1 MRGVPPTWLWWYRRN
16 NYWVRRDNEHMTAT
30 ASESSKPVPPEDPP
44 LDTASCANCH
54 AVIERTYFRANAH
67 VVCPKCRVGL
77 ATPPKEGGAL
87 RFWRAFGLGLG
98 AGVIGGGIWYAVS
111 ATTGYQIGFI
121 GIIVGLL
128 VGGAVRKGSNARG
141 GWGYQIL
148 AMVLTY
154 LTISATYVPGII
166 DEYDKAASGQ
176 LPAPAQD
183 SAPAMRTVGS
193 APGTPPPAAR
203 PLHAPRGFI
212 IFLAI
217 LFSVAAPFFSGI
229 MGLVIVGIALYEAWK
244 INKRAT
250 FAFAGPFALGPP
262 PAPEPPV
269 PA

>member
-1 MRGVPPTWLWWYRRN
+1 MS
-16 NYWVRRDNEHMTAT
+16 AA
-30 ASESSKPVPPEDPP
+30 ASEPTKPVPPEDPP

-77 ATPPKEGGAL
+77 ATPPKAGGAL

-111 ATTGYQIGFI
+111 AATGYQIGFI

-128 VGGAVRKGSNARG
+128 VGGAVRKGSHARG

-154 LTISATYVPGII
+154 VTIAMTYVPGLL
-166 DEYDKAASGQ
+166 DEVDKQGAAPLPSASDSG
-176 LPAPAQD
+176 
-183 SAPAMRTVGS
+183 PAMRTVGA
-193 APGTPPPAAR
+193 APGTPPPATR
-203 PLHAPRGFI
+203 PIHAPRGFI

-217 LFSVAAPFFSGI
+217 IFAFAAPFFSGI
-229 MGLVIVGIALYEAWK
+229 MGIVIVGIALYEAWK
-244 INKRAT
+244 INKRVT

-262 PAPEPPV
+262 PQPEPPV